1 MMIEGTAQ
9 DWRVLASCREV
20 DPEAF
25 FPVGNDWEGPGN
37 AARAEAAKAVCAR
50 CPVLESC
57 AWYALD
63 SGDNWAILA
72 GTTPSERRTLRRALP
87 ERVPA

>member
-50 CPVLESC
+50 CPVRWQCLTDAVER
-57 AWYALD
+57 
-63 SGDNWAILA
+63 GDTFAVLG
-72 GTTPSERRTLRRALP
+72 GTLPAERAELERRA
-87 ERVPA
+87 RVVTA